1 MSVMPTT
8 DRAIPCAC
16 EGDAARR
23 GAGDAGGV
31 DDPFTSPA
39 RPVTK
44 SASIQFHDPCAV
56 RVRGRLVRPSKR
68 RSVGSL
74 CLMQF
79 FAIIS
84 VIDSTLHFRD
94 WHSPQKMVVGQNS
107 RKRVRQTFTEIHTPW
122 RPYRKPLRIE
132 LWSNKTC
139 PFPPSCPSFHSN
151 SFPTLSGEGMAAGSG
166 TQNLSPPLLCP
177 ALPPWSRSIKSSES
191 SRPPS
196 VSAKPP
202 SSFGSSLLPPFSF
215 SRSLLR
221 VLDRP
226 TDPPLPSLTC
236 YATCDSSEPVSLS
249 VSSLSSSSSQDPA
262 SSPEKPNDPTNA
274 APRCG

>member
-1 MSVMPTT
+1 MFVKPLPKYILHGDRTGNLCGLNFGAIILT
-8 DRAIPCAC
+8 DTLASPGS
-16 EGDAARR
+16 E
-23 GAGDAGGV
+23 
-31 DDPFTSPA
+31 DPF
-39 RPVTK
+39 
-44 SASIQFHDPCAV
+44 
-56 RVRGRLVRPSKR
+56 
-68 RSVGSL
+68 
-74 CLMQF
+74 
-79 FAIIS
+79 
-84 VIDSTLHFRD
+84 
-94 WHSPQKMVVGQNS
+94 
-107 RKRVRQTFTEIHTPW
+107 
-122 RPYRKPLRIE
+122 
-132 LWSNKTC
+132 KTC

-249 VSSLSSSSSQDPA
+249 VSSPPCHRHRHKIRLRVLRNQTIQQMPRRDADERYATDHGDMGKKEEGEEIHSSLI
-262 SSPEKPNDPTNA
+262 
-274 APRCG
+274 